1 MMTKYEILKDK
12 IVYFPGVITNI
23 QDIINAIESTNSKA
37 VSPWE
42 NWYAGA
48 DEEHIYG
55 EIKYMKRELYSEETD
70 PVALEKCK
78 FIIESLCD
86 YMADCAKVYAKLFDL
101 SNDHI
106 DFAIKVLKQN
116 GTTIGINKYSTNEHM
131 GPHVDLNDRNQYI
144 QYTIVVYLNDDYV
157 GGELHFPN
165 HDITV
170 KPIAGSI
177 AMYPSGH
184 PYLHESINITNGRKM
199 LITHHLRNNDA
210 R

>member
-1 MMTKYEILKDK
+1 MINYQILKDK
-12 IVYFPGVITNI
+12 IVYFPGVISNNKEI
-23 QDIINAIESTNSKA
+23 VDAIESLNSKA

-55 EIKYMKRELYSEETD
+55 EIKYMRREFYKDEKDPETL
-70 PVALEKCK
+70 AKCK
-78 FIIESLCD
+78 FVIESLCD
-86 YMADCAKVYAKLFDL
+86 YMAECATVYANLFDL
-101 SNDHI
+101 SQDHL
-106 DFAIKVLKQN
+106 DFAISVLKQS
-116 GTTIGINKYSTNEHM
+116 GTTIGINKYNENAHM

-144 QYTIVVYLNDDYV
+144 QYTIVVYLNDDYT

-170 KPIAGSI
+170 KPVAGSI

-184 PYLHESINITNGRKM
+184 PYMHESINITKGRKM

>member
-1 MMTKYEILKDK
+1 MIKYEILKDK
-12 IVYFPGVITNI
+12 IVYFPGVISNI
-23 QDIINAIESTNSKA
+23 QDIINAVESTNSKA

-55 EIKYMKRELYSEETD
+55 QIKYMRREFYNEEDEET
-70 PVALEKCK
+70 LEKSK

-86 YMADCAKVYAKLFDL
+86 NMAECAKVYADLFDI
-101 SNDHI
+101 SKDHLN
-106 DFAIKVLKQN
+106 FAISVLKQN
-116 GTTIGINKYSTNEHM
+116 GTTIGINKYNENAHM

-165 HDITV
+165 HNITV

-184 PYLHESINITNGRKM
+184 PYLHESINITSGRKM